1 MNDFPTFEAITGN
14 ASYASLKDRVAVV
27 TGGGQGLGRSYAHF
41 FAAHGAVPVIA
52 DLDGDNAARVAAEIA
67 DAGGR
72 ALGLGVDVADE
83 TATLD
88 MAARVEDAFG
98 RIDILI
104 NNAAVFSRITMAKF
118 WELPLAEWRQ
128 AMDVNVTG
136 AFLCARAVVPA
147 MQQGR
152 WGRIINVS
160 SGTTCLGLPD
170 YLHYITSKGAM
181 TSMTRSMA
189 RELGEWNVT
198 VNTFWPGVTQTEIER
213 PSVPAHKFDDWA
225 KMQCLGRKAGLDDM
239 AKVVM
244 FLCSDEAGWVTGQ
257 NLLADGGLNFL

>member
-104 NNAAVFSRITMAKF
+104 NNAAVFSRITM
-118 WELPLAEWRQ
+118 LQ
-128 AMDVNVTG
+128 AHSCAPAPWCRRCSRGVG
-136 AFLCARAVVPA
+136 AGSSMFRREPRVSVCP
-147 MQQGR
+147 
-152 WGRIINVS
+152 II
-160 SGTTCLGLPD
+160 C
-170 YLHYITSKGAM
+170 ITSRQRG
-181 TSMTRSMA
+181 
-189 RELGEWNVT
+189 
-198 VNTFWPGVTQTEIER
+198 P
-213 PSVPAHKFDDWA
+213 
-225 KMQCLGRKAGLDDM
+225 
-239 AKVVM
+239 
-244 FLCSDEAGWVTGQ
+244 
-257 NLLADGGLNFL
+257 